1 MSYPIDMLQSAAQH
15 ARQVATLIDAARVL
29 TFTAQAK
36 SRERLVQPDAC
47 SVAQIDSLLA
57 TAGATTLH
65 ARQMAA
71 DTRRLLG
78 PLDAEAMAQPLPDDP
93 DALTLELDSMR
104 LVLAH
109 SIEDAL
115 RALDLLETVQ
125 ELGERSLHSLDGD
138 EALSEEDE
146 RTLAQLFERL
156 RSSGP
161 RG

>member
-1 MSYPIDMLQSAAQH
+1 MSYPIDMLQAAAQH

-78 PLDAEAMAQPLPDDP
+78 PLDAQALEAPLPDESDE
-93 DALTLELDSMR
+93 LTLELDSMR

-125 ELGERSLHSLDGD
+125 ELGERSLHNGDG
-138 EALSEEDE
+138 EAGLSEDDE
-146 RTLAQLFERL
+146 RTMAELFQRL
-156 RSSGP
+156 RSAG
-161 RG
+161 GH

>member
-1 MSYPIDMLQSAAQH
+1 MPLRRTPIGPAGMRIARADHAPLPRDVMSYPIDMLQSAAQH

-78 PLDAEAMAQPLPDDP
+78 PLEPGAMDEPAPEATDDL
-93 DALTLELDSMR
+93 AVELDSMR
-104 LVLAH
+104 MVLAH
-109 SIEDAL
+109 SIED
-115 RALDLLETVQ
+115 
-125 ELGERSLHSLDGD
+125 
-138 EALSEEDE
+138 
-146 RTLAQLFERL
+146 
-156 RSSGP
+156 
-161 RG
+161 

>member
-47 SVAQIDSLLA
+47 SIAQIDSLLA

-78 PLDAEAMAQPLPDDP
+78 PLEAGAMDEPLPDDP
-93 DALTLELDSMR
+93 DELTLELDSMR

-125 ELGERSLHSLDGD
+125 ELGERSLHSAEG
-138 EALSEEDE
+138 EEGLSEDDE
-146 RTLAQLFERL
+146 RTMAQLFERL

-161 RG
+161 TG

>member
-1 MSYPIDMLQSAAQH
+1 
-15 ARQVATLIDAARVL
+15 
-29 TFTAQAK
+29 
-36 SRERLVQPDAC
+36 
-47 SVAQIDSLLA
+47 
-57 TAGATTLH
+57 
-65 ARQMAA
+65 MAA

-78 PLDAEAMAQPLPDDP
+78 PLDAGAMAQPLPDDP
-93 DALTLELDSMR
+93 DELTLELDSMR

-125 ELGERSLHSLDGD
+125 ELGERSLHNLDGD

-161 RG
+161 QGWAGPFAGRPPRTPGGPA

>member
-36 SRERLVQPDAC
+36 CRERRVQPDAC
-47 SVAQIDSLLA
+47 SIAQIDSLLA
-57 TAGATTLH
+57 TAGATTVH

-78 PLDAEAMAQPLPDDP
+78 PLDAEATNAPVPDISEE
-93 DALTLELDSMR
+93 LTLELDAMR
-104 LVLAH
+104 AMLAH
-109 SIEDAL
+109 SIDDAL

-125 ELGERSLHSLDGD
+125 ELGERSLHCDDHIPG
-138 EALSEEDE
+138 LSEDDE
-146 RTLAQLFERL
+146 RTIEQLYQRL
-156 RSSGP
+156 RSPGP
-161 RG
+161 AG

>member
-47 SVAQIDSLLA
+47 SIAQIDSLLA

-78 PLDAEAMAQPLPDDP
+78 PLEAGAMDEPLPEDLDE
-93 DALTLELDSMR
+93 LTLELDSMR

-125 ELGERSLHSLDGD
+125 ELGERSLHSAEG
-138 EALSEEDE
+138 EEGLSEDDE
-146 RTLAQLFERL
+146 RTMAQLFERL

-161 RG
+161 AG